1 MSYID
6 SSLGRDEALRYRAHF
21 SWLNYAAAWGG
32 LILFLA
38 AGVALYLRDFHWL
51 AALAAVA
58 GLAAF
63 LSIMGPIWATE
74 IGVTNQR
81 LIYKRGL
88 VARATKEV
96 ELRCIEVVDLE
107 QSLLGRLLDYG
118 RVGVHGTGVAD
129 IVLPLIA
136 DPLGLRRALQDG
148 IASTQSRATTP

>member
-1 MSYID
+1 MSYIEH
-6 SSLGRDEALRYRAHF
+6 SLGRDETLRYRAHF
-21 SWLNYAAAWGG
+21 SWLYYAAAWGG
-32 LILFLA
+32 LLVGA
-38 AGVALYLRDFHWL
+38 AVGLSLYLRDYHWI
-51 AALAAVA
+51 AALAAIA

-63 LSIMGPIWATE
+63 VSIMGPIWATE

-129 IVLPLIA
+129 IVLPSMA

-148 IASTQSRATTP
+148 IAALQRGAH

>member
-1 MSYID
+1 MSYIEH
-6 SSLGRDEALRYRAHF
+6 SLGRDETLRYRAHF

-32 LILFLA
+32 LILGA
-38 AGVALYLRDFHWL
+38 AAALYLRDHHWI

-129 IVLPLIA
+129 IVLPSMA

-148 IASTQSRATTP
+148 IASLQRGTT

>member
-1 MSYID
+1 MSYIEH
-6 SSLGRDEALRYRAHF
+6 SLGRDETLRYRAHF

-32 LILFLA
+32 LILGA
-38 AGVALYLRDFHWL
+38 AAALYLRDRHWI
-51 AALAAVA
+51 AALAAFA

-88 VARATKEV
+88 VARSTKEV
-96 ELRCIEVVDLE
+96 ELRCIEVVDLD

-129 IVLPLIA
+129 IVLPSMA

-148 IASTQSRATTP
+148 IASLQRGTR

>member
-1 MSYID
+1 MKNAVTLALVVIACSA
-6 SSLGRDEALRYRAHF
+6 LGAP
-21 SWLNYAAAWGG
+21 AASAQYY
-32 LILFLA
+32 F
-38 AGVALYLRDFHWL
+38 VDD
-51 AALAAVA
+51 
-58 GLAAF
+58 
-63 LSIMGPIWATE
+63 TE

-129 IVLPLIA
+129 IVLPSMA

-148 IASTQSRATTP
+148 IAALQRGTT

>member
-1 MSYID
+1 MSYIEH
-6 SSLGRDEALRYRAHF
+6 SLGRDETLRYRAHF

-32 LILFLA
+32 LILGA
-38 AGVALYLRDFHWL
+38 AAALYLRDHRWI

-129 IVLPLIA
+129 IVLPSMA

-148 IASTQSRATTP
+148 IASLQRGTR